1 MKLCQYLRLQCLQ
14 LFSYRLSP
22 RNTSKFVRFVNL
34 MINDVTYLLDESLS
48 DMSRIRVI
56 ELEMEDTASWNAKTP
71 EQKRETEKNLRDLER
86 KATGYNQLG
95 DSTVNLLKIFTAE
108 TKRPFME
115 PEIVDRLA
123 AMLDYNLEALA
134 GTRTSE
140 INVKD
145 KEKYHFRPKQL
156 LSAVVQVYLNL
167 ADQGEFVHAVANDG
181 RSYRKELFEKTA
193 NICKRASLKSPTE
206 IEQLLLFVY
215 QVEEA
220 KASIQAEEDLGEIP
234 DEFQGAFDLPFETT
248 QSPIRCRS
256 AHGYCHARS
265 RHPSVVSRGS
275 RPVDDQVH
283 PTLRREGSFQ

>member
-1 MKLCQYLRLQCLQ
+1 
-14 LFSYRLSP
+14 
-22 RNTSKFVRFVNL
+22 
-34 MINDVTYLLDESLS
+34 MINDVTYLLDEALS

-56 ELEMEDTASWNAKTP
+56 EREMQDTEGWAAKTP
-71 EQKRETEKNLRDLER
+71 EQRREMEKNLRDLER

-95 DSTVNLLKIFTAE
+95 ESTVNLLNIFTAE

-134 GTRTSE
+134 GKRASE
-140 INVKD
+140 LNVKD

-193 NICKRASLKSPTE
+193 KICSTAALKSPTE

-215 QVEEA
+215 KVEEA

-234 DEFQGAFDLPFETT
+234 DEYLGLFGFLLMRKQT
-248 QSPIRCRS
+248 C
-256 AHGYCHARS
+256 
-265 RHPSVVSRGS
+265 
-275 RPVDDQVH
+275 
-283 PTLRREGSFQ
+283 